1 MFTVL
6 AAKCSKCRLKLV
18 LFEVWSR
25 MNEQLKQSEV
35 VEMSLKKRL
44 EQLEPYFE
52 PGGKYQ
58 RFYPLFEAAATIVY
72 TPGLVNKG
80 HTHVRDSV
88 DLKRIMIMVW
98 LATFPAMF
106 WGMYNTGHQAVSA
119 LLVTYSQA
127 DLAALI
133 EASWRLSWV
142 FGSPQAMTES
152 GWGLQ
157 MLLGASY
164 FLPVY
169 ATVFVVGGFWE
180 VLFAIVRK
188 HEVNEGFFVSSV
200 LFALILP
207 PTIPL
212 WQAALGITFGIVV
225 AKEIFGGTGRNFLN
239 PALAGRAFLYFAY
252 PSNMSGGAVWVAA
265 DGYSGATPLSQW
277 YDGGSNEL
285 INNMTGQPIGW
296 LDAFVGNL
304 PGSMGEVSTLLIML
318 SGVLLIAMRIA
329 SWRIV
334 AGVLIG
340 VVLTSSLLNWVGS
353 ESNSM
358 FSMPFYWHF
367 VLGGLAFGAFFMAT
381 DPVSAAFTNNG
392 KWAYGLLI
400 GVMTVGIRV
409 LNPAYPEGIML
420 AILFANL
427 FAPLFDFIVKDA
439 NIKRRQRRLSR

>member
-1 MFTVL
+1 M
-6 AAKCSKCRLKLV
+6 K
-18 LFEVWSR
+18 
-25 MNEQLKQSEV
+25 
-35 VEMSLKKRL
+35 LKKWI
-44 EQLEPYFE
+44 EGVSPQFE
-52 PGGKYQ
+52 AGGKYEKW
-58 RFYPLFEAAATIVY
+58 YPLYEAAATIFY
-72 TPGLVNKG
+72 TPGHVNKG
-80 HTHVRDSV
+80 LTHVRDSI

-106 WGMYNTGHQAVSA
+106 WGMYNVGHQAVMGLSA
-119 LLVTYSQA
+119 TYSGA
-127 DLAALI
+127 ELLAII
-133 EASWRLSWV
+133 EGNWRLAWA
-142 FGSPQAMTES
+142 FGSAEALTSS
-152 GWGLQ
+152 GWLSQ
-157 MLLGASY
+157 MWLGALY

-252 PSNMSGGAVWVAA
+252 PANMSGGLVWVAA

-277 YDGGSNEL
+277 YEGGNSAL
-285 INNMTGQPIGW
+285 MNNMTGESISW
-296 LDAFVGNL
+296 MDAFIGNI
-304 PGSMGEVSTLLIML
+304 PGSMGEVSSLLIML
-318 SGVLLIAMRIA
+318 SGLALIVMKIA

-334 AGVLIG
+334 AGVIVGL
-340 VVLTSSLLNWVGS
+340 VATSSLLNLIGS
-353 ESNSM
+353 ETNAM

-367 VLGGLAFGAFFMAT
+367 VLGGVAFGTFFMAT
-381 DPVSAAFTNNG
+381 DPVSAAFTNKG
-392 KWAYGLLI
+392 KWAYGILI
-400 GVMTVGIRV
+400 GVMTIGIRV

-427 FAPLFDFIVKDA
+427 FAPLFDFIVREG
-439 NIKRRQRRLSR
+439 NIKRRNRRMAR